1 MDIWHIPEVWSTRD
15 KTSFSLNWARF
26 GINIVA
32 GGLILMQTIYV
43 LYTSAREGI
52 SARNAKR
59 DYSVPFNFTL
69 PALILLTT
77 QYAALACAAW
87 FTATPMPDI
96 FFVSMSQWTG

>member
-1 MDIWHIPEVWSTRD
+1 MDLWHLPEVWLVRD
-15 KTSFSLNWARF
+15 RTFFSLNWARF

-32 GGLILMQTIYV
+32 GGLILTQTIHV

-59 DYSVPFNFTL
+59 DYSVPFNFTF

-77 QYAALACAAW
+77 QFAALACAAW
-87 FTATPMPDI
+87 FTAAPKPDMLL
-96 FFVSMSQWTG
+96 VSMSQWTG